1 MRAFILSL
9 WLTIGSA
16 ALATEGPVNT
26 NRMGVFIDGYDVV
39 SYFEEGEA
47 QRGSSDISLEWQGLA
62 LHFKSEKHRQLF
74 SENPNAYLPQYA
86 GHCANGLSDGHL
98 VGANPEIF
106 RIIDD
111 RLYLFYSWW
120 GKAQWKRNQQEQIEL
135 ANQYWLEF
143 SQSN

>member
-1 MRAFILSL
+1 MRSFVTLMVLVVLS
-9 WLTIGSA
+9 SVS
-16 ALATEGPVNT
+16 LAQGPVNT
-26 NRMGVFIDGYDVV
+26 NRQGIFIDGYDVV
-39 SYFEEGEA
+39 AYFEEGEA
-47 QRGSSDISLEWQGLA
+47 RRGSAQYSLDWQG
-62 LHFKSEKHRQLF
+62 FQLYF
-74 SENPNAYLPQYA
+74 SSAKNRELFLTDPQSFMPQYA

-135 ANQYWLEF
+135 ANTYWLEF
-143 SQSN
+143 SQAQ